1 MLADTGARSCA
12 GKNLA
17 HKTEVVHD
25 RVRET
30 PMNEPTDNPG
40 VIARPPLLYA
50 GTLIVALLVN
60 LIWPL
65 PIFGDKLG
73 RWCGLVLAV
82 IGAAIVAWG
91 RNSLVAGDTPVD
103 PTLPTTAIVT
113 SGPYRFSRNPLYVGL
128 TAIFLGLTM
137 TMNTWWGILAL
148 IPLAL
153 VMHNAV
159 VLREE
164 RYLEQKFGEIYRQ

>member
-1 MLADTGARSCA
+1 
-12 GKNLA
+12 
-17 HKTEVVHD
+17 
-25 RVRET
+25 
-30 PMNEPTDNPG
+30 

-50 GTLIVALLVN
+50 GALIIALLVN
-60 LIWPL
+60 LFWPL

-73 RWCGLVLAV
+73 RWCGLLLAV
-82 IGAAIVAWG
+82 LGAGILAWG
-91 RNSLVAGDTPVD
+91 RNALLSGGTSVD
-103 PTLPTTAIVT
+103 PTLPTTSIVS

-128 TAIFLGLTM
+128 TLIFVGLTM

-153 VMHNAV
+153 VMHNGV

-164 RYLEQKFGEIYRQ
+164 RYLEEKFGEIYRQYRSKVRRYL